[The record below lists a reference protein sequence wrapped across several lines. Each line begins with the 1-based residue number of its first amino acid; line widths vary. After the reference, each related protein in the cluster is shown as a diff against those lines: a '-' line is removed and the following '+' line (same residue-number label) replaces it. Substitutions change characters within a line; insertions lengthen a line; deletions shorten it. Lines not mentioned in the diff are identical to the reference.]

1 MSRRKTRRDS
11 GDANDEIK
19 EIVKAWRRARPDLDF
34 RLMGLVLRMQRFTF
48 AFRRN
53 VEKMASGTQVK
64 SGDMFV
70 LLALRRAVPDCALR
84 PTDLFRTLL
93 VTSGAM
99 TKRIDRLAAKGYVE
113 RIDGADDRRSS
124 LVRLTRS
131 GRALA
136 DGAIRRVTWMTNLL
150 LPDNRASRT
159 ASARADDLVRRMY
172 EALDQVDV
180 SKVGFLSKKAQVT
193 RASGAIKRAISD
205 RT

>member
-1 MSRRKTRRDS
+1 MSRRKTSRNAS

-19 EIVKAWRRARPDLDF
+19 DIVKAWRRARPDLDF

-53 VEKMASGTQVK
+53 VEKMAGSSHVK
-64 SGDMFV
+64 SGDLFV

-113 RIDGADDRRSS
+113 RVDGTDDRRSS

-131 GRALA
+131 GRELA
-136 DGAIRRVTWMTNLL
+136 DSAIFHVAWMTGLL
-150 LPDNRASRT
+150 LPDNRASRDST
-159 ASARADDLVRRMY
+159 AVADDLIRCMA

-180 SKVGFLSKKAQVT
+180 STVSFLAKKL
-193 RASGAIKRAISD
+193 R
-205 RT
+205 